1 MSVPQLTHHTASFP
15 SGHHAF
21 MTANVLVRDSGRGA
35 LVDLEF
41 EDGTLM
47 RSRVTT
53 DLARL
58 GPGLAGR
65 WRASIHFRT
74 EAPGR
79 PHEPVFVRR
88 LRPVT
93 PDLEQ
98 APPVWSAAG
107 KVVRLDRTDGLVL
120 LRIFPEQAPTEPFV
134 VSAFASLELLSTVEG
149 AGFVSMHGGV
159 RGSRLIVRHIEAAD
173 LTIPERWKDW
183 TPKAQRQTRAS
194 RAARKEDEP

>member
-1 MSVPQLTHHTASFP
+1 
-15 SGHHAF
+15 

-58 GPGLAGR
+58 GTGLAGR
-65 WRASIHFRT
+65 WRASIHFRAG
-74 EAPGR
+74 EPGR
-79 PHEPVFVRR
+79 PREPVFVRR

-93 PDLEQ
+93 PDLEH

-107 KVVRLDRTDGLVL
+107 KVVRFDRTDGLVV
-120 LRIFPEQAPTEPFV
+120 LRIFPEQAPTEPFT
-134 VSAFASLELLSTVEG
+134 VSAFASLELLASVEG
-149 AGFVSMHGGV
+149 AAFVSMNGDL
-159 RGSRLIVRHIEAAD
+159 RGSRLIARQIEVAD
-173 LTIPERWKDW
+173 LTVPERWKDW
-183 TPKAQRQTRAS
+183 RPSRRDSEARAGG
-194 RAARKEDEP
+194 EGGDT